1 MPCAKLKVRRSRFK
15 VQSSAQL
22 STFNFQLSTARL
34 SPVIE
39 PVYIIVALS
48 AYLLGSIPTGYL
60 VGKAKGIDIRTVGS
74 GNIGATNTFRTLGKI
89 AGIFV
94 LLVDA
99 AKGWTAVRLIAFPA
113 ATHLMPPDSLGGKY
127 EMAGII
133 AAIICRVLGHNYTCW
148 LKFKGGK
155 GIATTAG
162 AYLALT
168 PLATSIAFIVWII
181 VLFLTRYVSLAS
193 IAAAIALPIAV
204 WTTVEAPLIWIVTTL
219 LGVLA
224 IFKHRGNIR
233 QLLNGTENRLGKKTE
248 GREMRITVLGAG
260 AWGTALAKI
269 LHENGNHVT
278 LWDITASALAEI
290 QRGRNERY
298 LSGVAL
304 PVDWKTEADF
314 KRAIGGAECVVLA
327 VPSQAFRE
335 VAAKLKGHPGIFVS
349 VTKGIEFE
357 TGDTMSRILRELA
370 PADRVVALSGPSF
383 AREVALGIPTTVV
396 CACESD
402 GTAKTVQG
410 LFHRPEFRI
419 YRSTDVIGVEY
430 GGALKNV
437 IAIAAGVSDGLG
449 YGDNTKAGL
458 VTRAFV
464 GDAAAGRGVWRA
476 GGDVRGLE
484 RPWRSDVDLFFEAKS
499 QSRSG

>member
-1 MPCAKLKVRRSRFK
+1 
-15 VQSSAQL
+15 
-22 STFNFQLSTARL
+22 
-34 SPVIE
+34 
-39 PVYIIVALS
+39 
-48 AYLLGSIPTGYL
+48 
-60 VGKAKGIDIRTVGS
+60 
-74 GNIGATNTFRTLGKI
+74 
-89 AGIFV
+89 
-94 LLVDA
+94 
-99 AKGWTAVRLIAFPA
+99 
-113 ATHLMPPDSLGGKY
+113 
-127 EMAGII
+127 
-133 AAIICRVLGHNYTCW
+133 
-148 LKFKGGK
+148 
-155 GIATTAG
+155 
-162 AYLALT
+162 
-168 PLATSIAFIVWII
+168 
-181 VLFLTRYVSLAS
+181 
-193 IAAAIALPIAV
+193 
-204 WTTVEAPLIWIVTTL
+204 
-219 LGVLA
+219 
-224 IFKHRGNIR
+224 
-233 QLLNGTENRLGKKTE
+233 
-248 GREMRITVLGAG
+248 MRITVLGAG

-298 LSGVAL
+298 LPGVTL
-304 PVDWKTEADF
+304 PTDWKTEADF

-349 VTKGIEFE
+349 VTKGIEFV

-370 PADRVVALSGPSF
+370 PTDRVVALSGPSF

-437 IAIAAGVSDGLG
+437 IAIAAGVGDGLG

-458 VTRAFV
+458 VTRALSEMRRLGVACGAQAETFAGLSGL
-464 GDAAAGRGVWRA
+464 GDLMLTCFSKQSRNRDLGERLGRGESIDAIQASQPKLAEGYPTARSAYRLAREKKVPTPVIDEVHA
-476 GGDVRGLE
+476 MLYEGKEPKQAVR
-484 RPWRSDVDLFFEAKS
+484 DLI
-499 QSRSG
+499 SRSFKAED